1 MRFSF
6 DPALPSG
13 RRIRSLATVGESG
26 AVVDRVVEFGELS
39 GDPALVI
46 KVVTLDF
53 LANLGDGLPIPAPH
67 PSRIDLNGEAAQ
79 PNAPDPDFPDTNGNG
94 VIDGPV
100 LTDPGWSHSL
110 TRARNRTPLPS
121 TWQPSIPKLR
131 LTWLRHL
138 LCSTSE
144 SRTWEFQ
151 ASRIQCSSHNPG
163 ERRWPAGGRC
173 AVRPDPRHGHGSYTV
188 FPPTI
193 VRST

>member
-39 GDPALVI
+39 GDPARAI
-46 KVVTLDF
+46 KVVTLNF

-100 LTDPGWSHSL
+100 LTDPGLVAFTDPGTEQDALAEYMATFHSE
-110 TRARNRTPLPS
+110 TPFNLAETP
-121 TWQPSIPKLR
+121 P
-131 LTWLRHL
+131 L
-138 LCSTSE
+138 LDE
-144 SRTWEFQ
+144 
-151 ASRIQCSSHNPG
+151 RIQNLGIPG
-163 ERRWPAGGRC
+163 KQ
-173 AVRPDPRHGHGSYTV
+173 DTV
-188 FPPTI
+188 FEPQS
-193 VRST
+193 R

>member
-1 MRFSF
+1 
-6 DPALPSG
+6 
-13 RRIRSLATVGESG
+13 
-26 AVVDRVVEFGELS
+26 
-39 GDPALVI
+39 
-46 KVVTLDF
+46 
-53 LANLGDGLPIPAPH
+53 
-67 PSRIDLNGEAAQ
+67 
-79 PNAPDPDFPDTNGNG
+79 